1 MEIAFLLFDGITA
14 LDAVGPYEVLSRLPD
29 AQVCF
34 VAPTVGPQP
43 CDTGALLLTAEHA
56 LADVPSPDIVVIPG
70 GPGTRDLVTNVG
82 VLDWIRTVHQAS
94 TWTTSVCTGALLLG
108 AAGIL
113 AGQPATTHWRA
124 MDELAAYGA
133 LPTPARVV
141 ESGKIIT
148 AAGVSA
154 GIDMALV
161 LAHRVAGEQVAQAI
175 QLIIEYDPQPPFDT
189 GKPDLASAAVAT
201 LAQELLETTNG
212 HPSGA
217 RRRHHQANGDHRH
230 HGLS

>member
-1 MEIAFLLFDGITA
+1 MEIAILLFDGITA
-14 LDAVGPYEVLSRLPD
+14 LDAVGPYEVLSRLPG
-29 AQVCF
+29 AQVRF
-34 VAPTVGPQP
+34 VAPAVGPQH
-43 CDTGALLLTAEHA
+43 CDTGAVLLTTEHV

-70 GPGTRDLVTNVG
+70 GPGTRHLVTDAEL
-82 VLDWIRTVHQAS
+82 LDWIRTVHQTS

-133 LPTPARVV
+133 RATTARVV
-141 ESGKIIT
+141 EAGKIIT

-161 LAHRVAGEQVAQAI
+161 LADRVAGEQVAQAI

-189 GKPDLASAAVAT
+189 GTPERASAAVT
-201 LAQELLETTNG
+201 SLAQELLQT
-212 HPSGA
+212 SQ
-217 RRRHHQANGDHRH
+217 RSRDW
-230 HGLS
+230 S

>member
-1 MEIAFLLFDGITA
+1 MEIAILLFDGITA
-14 LDAVGPYEVLSRLPD
+14 LDAVGPYEVLSRLPG
-29 AQVCF
+29 AQVRF
-34 VAPTVGPQP
+34 VAPAVGPQQ
-43 CDTGALLLTAEHA
+43 CDTGAVLLTTEHV
-56 LADVPSPDIVVIPG
+56 LADVTSPDIVVIPG
-70 GPGTRDLVTNVG
+70 GPGTRHLVTDAEL
-82 VLDWIRTVHQAS
+82 LDWIRTVHQTS

-133 LPTPARVV
+133 RATTARVV
-141 ESGKIIT
+141 EAGKIIT

-189 GKPDLASAAVAT
+189 GTPEQAPAAVT
-201 LAQELLETTNG
+201 SLAQELLQT
-212 HPSGA
+212 S
-217 RRRHHQANGDHRH
+217 HRSRD
-230 HGLS
+230 GS